1 MKRMVG
7 NILEMVG
14 NHETDGWKYFE
25 TAGGGRKSLEAVQNP
40 WRRPIYSGGGP
51 KSLEAAQNPWRR
63 LKTLDP
69 FILLGVGLRWLAI
82 ISMVGFFQFCCF
94 EIF

>member
-1 MKRMVG
+1 MVG

-14 NHETDGWKYFE
+14 NHETDGWKF
-25 TAGGGRKSLEAVQNP
+25 
-40 WRRPIYSGGGP
+40 
-51 KSLEAAQNPWRR
+51 
-63 LKTLDP
+63 DP

>member
-14 NHETDGWKYFE
+14 NHETDGWKYFEKGGYQESSE

-51 KSLEAAQNPWRR
+51 KSLEAALNPWRR
-63 LKTLDP
+63 PKIPGGGPKPWRRLD
-69 FILLGVGLRWLAI
+69 
-82 ISMVGFFQFCCF
+82 
-94 EIF
+94 IFRNGWQS